1 MLPLQQAREVTQSIR
16 EYIRATFAFG
26 NETVERAFYNFI
38 EDPNHGMIK
47 GPYVSLRTPFV
58 SAPEDA
64 KIPLEISP
72 KFTPHMHQMEAFGRL
87 TCRDGHAPE
96 PILLTTG
103 TGSGKTEAFEFP
115 ILDYC
120 WQNRHRRGI
129 KVIILYPMNALAT
142 DQAKRL
148 AADIWNDDRLK
159 GEIRAGLFIGKGK
172 QNMHL
177 PQTMGAENIIEDRDT
192 IVDSAPDILLTNFK
206 MLDMGLMQNQYA
218 RLWQYNLEDPE
229 LLKFIV
235 LDELHTYDG
244 AQGTDVAN
252 LLRRLKLRLN
262 MPDGHLCP
270 VGTSAT
276 LGSGEDAKEK
286 LCRYAS
292 DIFGEKI
299 SPQSVIGEHR
309 LSARQLF
316 AGEPEDYMPTIT
328 AIRKMRIRE
337 QEDYNTYID
346 TQKKLWRIQANNQV
360 ELGDRLNEITI
371 VRDLV
376 EVCENRGSLHVQ
388 TLINLLAA
396 KNDDFANLPETDGD
410 LNPRMVVLES
420 LLALIAEAKR
430 RVVNSTRTMPYL
442 FLQVQLWVR
451 ELSGIRRVVNDIP
464 EFTWRDE
471 NVAADSDKVFL
482 PAWFCRDCGASGWY
496 MLKNEHDDKFVT
508 GETETIQAVAN
519 HDKRIYLVY
528 PVGEGDL
535 AEDYKNNA
543 GYPRHIW
550 IDPTSLEISAE
561 SVPGFIE
568 CHAVRQIETQGNH
581 DRWINVCPECNDTND
596 SISMIGT
603 QVATLGSLSVGQL
616 LSSNL
621 ENAPQRKILAFTN
634 GVQDASHD
642 ASFFEARNFR
652 FMFRTATQKV
662 VGLYDAPVSLGEL
675 SKRFV
680 DYWKNEEPGYDVDKY
695 VYTFYPTDLEGR
707 YPLMGQ
713 NRDDAFIREFDLRM
727 TWQIT
732 QEYGYGAFIGRTLE
746 KTGSSATFFKEE
758 ELREAY
764 RLMLPW
770 LEANRRQNITE
781 EKFIRFLNLVLHRMR
796 LRGAIDHPYLQT
808 YRKEPGW
815 YKLNRPEGH
824 WLNRTFGGK
833 QRWPLMTVTGARDEK
848 LRNAMDSTYRRND
861 RAPINWYHSFY
872 ECNFT
877 TSEVLKE
884 EYAQLINEF
893 YARLF
898 EVLTQLGIVSAVTG
912 KEGTNYAINPDHLFI
927 SRKVKHIR
935 CGECRN
941 QIRVAE
947 EDSLVKESCC
957 MGHLCH
963 GQYTLEEPL
972 QLNYY
977 HNVYHRNH
985 IPRVF
990 AHEHNGMLDRKKR
1003 EEIED
1008 SFIRQESPNSI
1019 NTLVATSTLEMGID
1033 IGDLNCGINIS
1044 VPPTVANFA
1053 QRVGRAGRKTGAS
1066 LIVNFSKRDKPHDL
1080 FYFAEPLEMMNGD
1093 VSTPGC
1099 YLEAKEILARHF
1111 YAFCID
1117 SWGAADKGNTIPAL
1131 MKLIPAGGNFIPNP
1145 EFFINRLHKWILD
1158 NFTAITDRFASQYEG
1173 DVKNVILPDLFRSF
1187 FGGLYFNTVEKAFER
1202 LNKEYRGINADI
1214 EYIRQEIASRRLAKT
1229 DPEYKELTQQIA
1241 LLRRRREGIDDM
1253 TVLEFMTDSGLL
1265 PNYAFPETGVKLSA
1279 TVRSDNQGGTPI
1291 PDDEFEVVRP
1301 ASQGIKELAPGNV
1314 FFARHYRLEVDGLV
1328 TTDWNDTDAV
1338 GEKRFCS
1345 ECDYMEDEHPGHAN
1359 LCPKCGSP
1367 TFGAASNVHKFVRL
1381 ESVRSWMRRKD
1392 AMADD
1397 RKDDRDSHFYRMS
1410 NHFKFNEDNAVSY
1423 AMTEIPFGIQYVK
1436 NVELTDVN
1444 LGDAQV
1450 MTAQNLNI
1458 NGRENVQR
1466 HGFIVCRHC
1475 GKAVNDPAAVRRED
1489 NANKR
1494 MHQWHYPFCKQ
1505 KDKEYEDGPDEVFE
1519 ETYLYR
1525 SFSTEAIKVLLPV
1538 GEIDT
1543 KAQVAM
1549 FKAGLMLG
1557 MRDFFGG
1564 EPSHIQ
1570 IRDYREM
1577 NMATGKWD
1585 NYLVMFDTIP
1595 GGSGYLAKL
1604 VRTENFTRLLK
1615 YAYERIRDCE
1625 CQHSGKDGCYHC
1637 ILTYGNQF
1645 EQKNLSREKAEDLFR
1660 SIIEKSDKW
1669 ETVNGTLGR
1678 INTTGGIEESELEE
1692 RFIRTLKRYVK
1703 DYNGKLEVSTAFGTK
1718 LYTMT
1723 IGARQWIVQP
1733 QYTLDSSKG
1742 VKFYTIADFLISEVN
1757 SSNKPLAIYLDGYRY
1772 HGASINGGTPRFFH
1786 DVEQRNSIVNSNRFI
1801 PWTLTWEDL
1810 DLKDTTNRNQTHNDS
1825 LYRTGNDQ
1833 TKRIVKEIYGRNS
1846 HLAECLNSFDRMM
1859 YVLLNTDKY
1868 PEEVATLLV
1877 EYNTDLRK
1885 SMHHGSEID
1894 AYFASGSPEY
1904 KFTVHLTPDNFFFT
1918 SSAPK
1923 QALWLRTLITI
1934 PSKPITAV
1942 RYQVNTDLINQ
1953 DLEKDIWNHYW
1964 RLQNL
1969 LGLLGSNAIYSC
1981 CSGGIEP
1988 SVNTSSGL
1996 SLAELIEAYDNEEL
2010 NPMIELLH
2018 ANGVQI
2024 NSDGYFAIEENG
2036 EIVADALL
2044 GSEEYKFAVTDDVS
2058 SCTVLK
2064 SRGYTIL
2071 APYDIETL
2079 KNIIQ
2084 K

>member
-16 EYIRATFAFG
+16 EYIRATFAFC
-26 NETVERAFYNFI
+26 NETVERAFYDFI
-38 EDPNHGMIK
+38 EDSNHGMIK
-47 GPYVSLRTPFV
+47 GPYISLRTPFV
-58 SAPEDA
+58 SADPKA
-64 KIPLEISP
+64 KIPLEIQP
-72 KFTPHMHQMEAFGRL
+72 RFTPHLHQMEAFTRL
-87 TCRDGHAPE
+87 TCRDGHQPE
-96 PILLTTG
+96 PTLLTTG

-148 AADIWNDDRLK
+148 AADIWNDPRLK

-172 QNMHL
+172 QSMHL
-177 PQTMGAENIIEDRDT
+177 PQTMGPENIIEDRDT
-192 IVDSAPDILLTNFK
+192 IVDAAPDILLTNFK

-218 RLWQYNLEDPE
+218 PLWQYNLKDPT

-262 MPDGHLCP
+262 MPEGHLCP

-299 SPQSVIGEHR
+299 SAESVIGEHR
-309 LSARQLF
+309 LTAEQLF
-316 AGEPEDYMPTIT
+316 EGEPEDYMPTIS

-337 QEDYNTYID
+337 QEDYDTYIE
-346 TQKKLWRIQANNQV
+346 TQKKFWRINADNPV
-360 ELGDRLNEITI
+360 ELGERLSEITI
-371 VRDLV
+371 IRDLV
-376 EVCENRGSLHVQ
+376 DISEKRGAIHVK
-388 TLINLLAA
+388 TLINLLAE
-396 KNDDFANLPETDGD
+396 KNEDFARLPEKDGD

-420 LLALIAEAKR
+420 LLALISEAKR
-430 RVVNSTRTMPYL
+430 PVVNSTRTMPYL

-451 ELSGIRRVVNDIP
+451 ELSGIRRIVSDTP

-471 NVAADSDKVFL
+471 NVAADADKIFL
-482 PAWFCRDCGASGWY
+482 PAWFCRECGASGWY
-496 MLKNEHDDKFVT
+496 MLKNEHDEKFVT
-508 GETETIQAVAN
+508 GETETVQAVAN

-528 PVGEGDL
+528 PVKEGEL

-543 GYPRHIW
+543 GYPSHIW
-550 IDPTSLEISAE
+550 IDPASLEVSVDP
-561 SVPGFIE
+561 VPGFIE

-581 DRWINVCPECNDTND
+581 DRWMNVCPECNDAND

-662 VGLYDAPVSLGEL
+662 AGLYGSPVSLGEL

-680 DYWKNEEPGYDVDKY
+680 KYWKEEEPGYDVDKY

-707 YPLMGQ
+707 YPLIGQ
-713 NRDDAFIREFDLRM
+713 KRDEAFIEEFDLRM

-746 KTGSSATFFKEE
+746 KTGSSATYFKEE

-764 RLMLPW
+764 RLMIPW
-770 LEANRRQNITE
+770 LEENRRENITE
-781 EKFIRFLNLVLHRMR
+781 EKFIRFLNLMLHRMR
-796 LRGAIDHPYLQT
+796 LRGAIDHPYLQA
-808 YRKEPGW
+808 YREDPGW
-815 YKLNRPEGH
+815 YKLNRPDGH

-833 QRWPLMTVTGARDEK
+833 QRWPLMTVTNPRDDK
-848 LRNAMDSTYRRND
+848 MRNALDSTYRRND

-872 ECNFT
+872 ERNFT
-877 TSEVLKE
+877 ADEALKE

-893 YARLF
+893 YTQLF
-898 EVLTQLGIVSAVTG
+898 GVLTQLDIVTAVTG
-912 KEGTNYAINPDHLFI
+912 KDGTNYAINPDHLFI
-927 SRKVKHIR
+927 SKKVRHIR
-935 CGECRN
+935 CGICRN

-947 EDSLVKESCC
+947 EDNLVKDSCC

-963 GQYTLEEPL
+963 GQYSEDEPL

-1008 SFIRQESPNSI
+1008 SFIRQDQPNSI

-1053 QRVGRAGRKTGAS
+1053 QRIGRAGRKTGAS
-1066 LIVNFSKRDKPHDL
+1066 LIVNYAKRDKPHDL
-1080 FYFAEPLEMMNGD
+1080 FYFAEPMEMMNGD

-1117 SWGAADKGNTIPAL
+1117 SWGAADKDNRIPAL
-1131 MKLIPAGGNFIPNP
+1131 MKLIPVGGNFITDPK
-1145 EFFINRLHKWILD
+1145 FFINRLHKWIVD
-1158 NFTAITDRFASQYEG
+1158 NFASITTRFESQYEG
-1173 DVKNVILPDLFRSF
+1173 DVKNIILPELFNSF
-1187 FGGLYFNTVEKAFER
+1187 SAGLYFNTVERAFER
-1202 LNKEYRGINADI
+1202 LNKEYRSINADI
-1214 EYIRQEIASRRLAKT
+1214 EHIRQEIASRHLAKT
-1229 DPEYKELTQQIA
+1229 DPEYKELSRQAA

-1279 TVRSDNQGGTPI
+1279 TVRADNEGGSPI

-1338 GEKRFCS
+1338 GDKRFCS
-1345 ECDYMEDEHPGHAN
+1345 ECDYIEDEHPGHADI
-1359 LCPKCGSP
+1359 CPKCGSQ

-1381 ESVRSWMRRKD
+1381 ESVRSWMLRKD

-1410 NHFKFNEDNAVSY
+1410 NHFRFHEDNAVSY

-1444 LGDAQV
+1444 LGDAQI

-1466 HGFIVCRHC
+1466 HGFIICRHC
-1475 GKAVNDPAAVRRED
+1475 GKAINDPAAVRREA

-1494 MHQWHYPFCKQ
+1494 LRLWHYPFCKH
-1505 KDKEYEDGPDEVFE
+1505 KDKEYEDRANDIFE

-1543 KAQVAM
+1543 KTQVAM

-1577 NMATGKWD
+1577 NMTTGKWD

-1604 VRTENFTRLLK
+1604 VKTENFTRLLK
-1615 YAYERIRDCE
+1615 CAYERIRDCE

-1645 EQKNLSREKAEDLFR
+1645 EQKNLSREKAEELFR
-1660 SIIEKSDKW
+1660 RIFEKSDKW
-1669 ETVNGTLGR
+1669 ETVNGTLGG
-1678 INTTGGIEESELEE
+1678 INTSGSIEESELEE
-1692 RFIRTLKRYVK
+1692 RFIRTLKRYTEALG
-1703 DYNGKLEVSTAFGTK
+1703 GKFEVSTVYGAK

-1723 IGARQWIVQP
+1723 IGTRQWIVQP

-1757 SSNKPLAIYLDGYRY
+1757 SANKPLAIYLDGYRY
-1772 HGASINGGTPRFFH
+1772 HGASIDGDTPRFFH
-1786 DVEQRNSIVNSNRFI
+1786 DVEQRNSIVESNRFI

-1810 DLKDTTNRNQTHNDS
+1810 DLADTTNKNQTRNDS

-1833 TKRIVKEIYGRNS
+1833 TKRMVSQIYGRNS
-1846 HLAECLNSFDRMM
+1846 HLAERLNSFERMI

-1877 EYNTDLRK
+1877 EYDTDLRK
-1885 SMHHGSEID
+1885 SMHSASEIG
-1894 AYFASGSPEY
+1894 AYFASGSPAY
-1904 KFTVHLTPDNFFFT
+1904 KFTVAPAKDNFFFT
-1918 SSAPK
+1918 SSAPM
-1923 QALWLRTLITI
+1923 QASWLKTLIAI
-1934 PSKPITAV
+1934 PPKPITAM
-1942 RYQVNTDLINQ
+1942 RYQVNIDSVNQ
-1953 DLEKDIWNHYW
+1953 DLEKEIWNHYW

-1969 LGLLGSNAIYSC
+1969 LGLLGSDAIYSDDFAVVAV
-1981 CSGGIEP
+1981 P
-1988 SVNTSSGL
+1988 PTASSGP
-1996 SLAELIEAYDNEEL
+1996 SLAELLEAYDNEDL
-2010 NPMIELLH
+2010 NPMIVLLH
-2018 ANGVQI
+2018 ENGVQI
-2024 NSDGYFAIEENG
+2024 NPDGYFALEEDG
-2036 EIVADALL
+2036 AIIADALL
-2044 GSEEYKFAVTDDVS
+2044 GSEKYKFAVTEDVS
-2058 SCTVLK
+2058 SCAALK

-2071 APYDIETL
+2071 ASNDIETL
-2079 KNIIQ
+2079 KTIIQ